1 MFHTA
6 VLDLPFPLRR
16 NPNQGH
22 IVQRHQEWL
31 LGHVGLAG
39 AIERTAYEKWDVP
52 RLAAFTSPDCA
63 TDDLALA
70 ADLIGFYFL
79 FDDRFDTDL
88 GRAPARVAE
97 VCTRLTA
104 LVHGEG
110 PEPGARTPVERAFA
124 DLWERS
130 AHGMSARWRARS
142 AYNWEWYFA
151 CHPAEAAGRLSGR
164 LPDREGYLALRRGT
178 AAMETLFD
186 MVERLNR
193 FELPQEVLHH
203 PDFRQMRQLAAD
215 IPSFTNDVHSYSQE
229 LARGDVA
236 NMVMIVREERGGTAE
251 EAAAEVMREAQT
263 MVDRFREL
271 SSRTPATCDLLGLA
285 PAARDAARRYV
296 DGLAAWIV
304 GYHRWETDTGRY
316 GDNPQ
321 PTEGS

>member
-1 MFHTA
+1 MFNA
-6 VLDLPFPLRR
+6 AMLDLPFPPRS
-16 NPNQGH
+16 NPHRGS
-22 IVQRHQEWL
+22 VAPLHQDWL
-31 LGHVGLAG
+31 LRHEGLAG
-39 AIERTAYEKWDVP
+39 VVERTAYARWDVP

-70 ADLIGFYFL
+70 ADLLSFYFF
-79 FDDRFDTDL
+79 FDDRFDSDL

-97 VCTRLTA
+97 VCARLTA
-104 LVHGEG
+104 LMYGEG
-110 PEPGARTPVERAFA
+110 PAPDARTPVEQAFA

-130 AHGMSARWRARS
+130 LRGMSARWRARS

-203 PDFRQMRQLAAD
+203 PAFRRMRQLAAD
-215 IPSFTNDVHSYSQE
+215 IPSFTNDVHSYAQE

-236 NMVMIVREERGGTAE
+236 NLVMIVREERGGTPE
-251 EAAAEVMREAQT
+251 EAAVQVMREAQR
-263 MVDRFREL
+263 MVDRFVEL
-271 SSRTPATCDLLGLA
+271 STEVPEICDLLGLA
-285 PAARDAARRYV
+285 PTARDAAHRYV
-296 DGLAAWIV
+296 DGLAAWIA
-304 GYHRWETDTGRY
+304 GYHRWEVATGRY
-316 GDNPQ
+316 GY
-321 PTEGS
+321 